1 MQQEGL
7 DTVTLK
13 KLALSDTTPPDLK
26 QWDQFLR
33 RHKNPKHEVTIGLV
47 GKYVE
52 LQDSYKS
59 ILESFIHA
67 GASNEVRVN
76 VRFIHSE
83 HISKKTNGKI
93 LQGLDGILVAPGFG
107 ERGIEGKIEAVRY
120 ARENNIPFLGI
131 CLGMQLLATFSEER
145 NTKCLDVV
153 KTIVKEFYSNKVK
166 VPHMGW
172 NQVEYKN
179 QNKLFANVECGKNFY
194 FANSFYVPVTEY
206 TIASTNYEVI
216 FSAALNKN
224 NFYGVQF
231 HPEKSGR
238 AGLQLLRNFIELC

>member
-1 MQQEGL
+1 MIALIDYGAGN
-7 DTVTLK
+7 LK
-13 KLALSDTTPPDLK
+13 SVANALEDLEASYFITNKPEEINNADKIIFPGVGEASSAMRKLSDHNIVDSLK
-26 QWDQFLR
+26 STQKPL
-33 RHKNPKHEVTIGLV
+33 
-47 GKYVE
+47 
-52 LQDSYKS
+52 
-59 ILESFIHA
+59 
-67 GASNEVRVN
+67 
-76 VRFIHSE
+76 
-83 HISKKTNGKI
+83 
-93 LQGLDGILVAPGFG
+93 
-107 ERGIEGKIEAVRY
+107 
-120 ARENNIPFLGI
+120 LGI

-153 KTIVKEFYSNKVK
+153 KTIVKEFNSNKVK